1 MLAVRKMQ
9 PQRGIEVVEIDQPK
23 PKFDELLLSVRKAG
37 ICGSDRH
44 LYEWDAW
51 AELNFPTPV
60 TLGHEIVGEVVS
72 FGSGVQNFSEGD
84 ITAVESHVFDG
95 TCRAC
100 RTGNA
105 HVCENLRI
113 LGIDMD
119 GGFASFV
126 TVPARLAW
134 KVPSGIPLEHAAL
147 FEPLGNAVHATMR
160 YDVSGQPLAVYGCGP
175 MGLMAIAV
183 ARSIGA
189 NPIVASDISE
199 YRRNLARVMGAH
211 ATVDASSESCDEEFI
226 RALGSRPTRTL
237 EMSGHPRAV
246 QQALRLS
253 ANGGKVVLLGIPPNP
268 VEISIADDVLFRGL
282 DIYGVTGRLIWDT
295 WYRTETFLLQHGKM
309 LDPMLTHTFPLN
321 NFEDAMSTIVRG
333 ACGKILL
340 DIDTESSVD

>member
-1 MLAVRKMQ
+1 MLAVRKAE
-9 PQRGIEVVEIDQPK
+9 PQRGVEVVEIDP
-23 PKFDELLLSVRKAG
+23 PTPRPNEILVRVKKAG

-72 FGSGVQNFSEGD
+72 FGLSVENVSEGD
-84 ITAVESHVFDG
+84 LVAVESHVFDG

-113 LGIDMD
+113 LGIDMN

-126 TVPARLAW
+126 TVPSRLAW
-134 KVPSGIPLEHAAL
+134 KVPDGIPLSRAAL

-199 YRRNLARVMGAH
+199 YRRNLALAMGAH
-211 ATVDASSESCDEEFI
+211 ATVDASSESCDEELI
-226 RALGSRPTRTL
+226 TALGSRPTRTL

-253 ANGGKVVLLGIPPNP
+253 ANGGKVVLLGIPPTP
-268 VEISIADDVLFRGL
+268 VEISVADDVLFRGM

-295 WYRTETFLLQHGKM
+295 WYRTETFLLQHGET
-309 LDPMLTHTFPLN
+309 LDPMLTHTFSLN
-321 NFEDAMSTIVRG
+321 AFEDAMSTIMSG
-333 ACGKILL
+333 ECGKILL
-340 DIDTESSVD
+340 DIEGAT

>member
-9 PQRGIEVVEIDQPK
+9 PERGIEVVKIDAPE
-23 PKFDELLLSVRKAG
+23 PAADELLLKVRKAG

-44 LYEWDAW
+44 LYEWDTW
-51 AELNFPTPV
+51 AKLNFPTPV
-60 TLGHEIVGEVVS
+60 TLGHEMVGEIVS
-72 FGSGVQNFSEGD
+72 IGPGVRGFSEGD
-84 ITAVESHVFDG
+84 VIAVESHVFDG

-113 LGIDMD
+113 LGIDMN

-134 KVPSGIPLEHAAL
+134 KVPPEIPLNRAAL

-189 NPIVASDISE
+189 NPIVASDVSA
-199 YRRNLARVMGAH
+199 YRRDLAQTMGAH
-211 ATVDASSESCDEEFI
+211 ATVDASLESFDEEFLTT
-226 RALGSRPTRTL
+226 LGSRPTRTL
-237 EMSGHPRAV
+237 EMSGHPNAV

-253 ANGGKVVLLGIPPNP
+253 ANGGKVVLLGIPSSP
-268 VEISIADDVLFRGL
+268 VAISIADDVLFRGL
-282 DIYGVTGRLIWDT
+282 DIYGVTGRIFWDT
-295 WYRTETFLLQHGKM
+295 WYRTETFLLQHGET
-309 LDPMLTHTFPLN
+309 LDPMLTHTFELEA
-321 NFEDAMSTIVRG
+321 FEEAMSTIVDG
-333 ACGKILL
+333 TCGKILI
-340 DIDTESSVD
+340 DIDP

>member
-1 MLAVRKMQ
+1 MLAVRKAE
-9 PQRGIEVVEIDQPK
+9 PQRGVEVVEIDP
-23 PKFDELLLSVRKAG
+23 PTPGSDEILVRVKKAG

-72 FGSGVQNFSEGD
+72 FGPGVENVSEGD
-84 ITAVESHVFDG
+84 LVAVESHVFDG

-113 LGIDMD
+113 LGIDMN

-126 TVPARLAW
+126 TVPSRLAW
-134 KVPSGIPLEHAAL
+134 KVPDGIPLSRAAL
-147 FEPLGNAVHATMR
+147 FEPLGNAVHATIR

-199 YRRNLARVMGAH
+199 YRRNLALAMGAH
-211 ATVDASSESCDEEFI
+211 ATVDASSESCDEELI
-226 RALGSRPTRTL
+226 TALGSRPTRTL

-253 ANGGKVVLLGIPPNP
+253 ANGGKVVLLGIPPTP
-268 VEISIADDVLFRGL
+268 VEISVADDVLFRGL

-295 WYRTETFLLQHGKM
+295 WYRTETFLLQHGET
-309 LDPMLTHTFPLN
+309 LDPMLTHTFSLN
-321 NFEDAMSTIVRG
+321 AFEDAMSTIMSG
-333 ACGKILL
+333 ECGKILL
-340 DIDTESSVD
+340 DIEGAT

>member
-1 MLAVRKMQ
+1 MLAVRKML
-9 PQRGIEVVEIDQPK
+9 PERGISVVEIDPPK
-23 PKFDELLLSVRKAG
+23 PNPDELLLKVLKAG

-44 LYEWDAW
+44 LYEWDTW
-51 AELNFPTPV
+51 AKLNFPTPV

-72 FGSGVQNFSEGD
+72 FGARVQGFAEGD
-84 ITAVESHVFDG
+84 VIAVESHVFDG

-105 HVCENLRI
+105 HVCENLKI
-113 LGIDMD
+113 LGIDMN

-126 TVPARLAW
+126 TVPAILTW
-134 KVPSGIPLEHAAL
+134 KVLPEIPLNRAAL

-175 MGLMAIAV
+175 MGLMSIAV

-199 YRRNLARVMGAH
+199 YRRNLALAMGAH
-211 ATVDASSESCDEEFI
+211 ATVDANSESFDEEFI
-226 RALGSRPTRTL
+226 TTLGSRPTRSL
-237 EMSGHPRAV
+237 EMSGHPKAV

-253 ANGGKVVLLGIPPNP
+253 ANGGKVVLLGIPPSP

-282 DIYGVTGRLIWDT
+282 DIYGVTGRLLWDT
-295 WYRTETFLLQHGKM
+295 WYRTETFLLQHGER
-309 LDPMLTHTFPLN
+309 LDPMLTHTFPLED
-321 NFEDAMSTIVRG
+321 FEQAMSTIVDG
-333 ACGKILL
+333 TCGKILL
-340 DIDTESSVD
+340 DIDSKSNGH

>member
-1 MLAVRKMQ
+1 MLAVRKVE
-9 PQRGIEVVEIDQPK
+9 PQYGVEVVEIDPPK
-23 PKFDELLLSVRKAG
+23 PGADELLLRVRKAG

-72 FGSGVQNFSEGD
+72 FGPGVENVSEGD
-84 ITAVESHVFDG
+84 LVAVESHVFDG

-113 LGIDMD
+113 LGIDMN

-126 TVPARLAW
+126 TVPGRLAW
-134 KVPSGIPLEHAAL
+134 KVPDGIPLHRAAL

-199 YRRNLARVMGAH
+199 YRRNLALAMGAH
-211 ATVDASSESCDEEFI
+211 ATVDASSESCDEELI
-226 RALGSRPTRTL
+226 TALGSRPTRTL
-237 EMSGHPRAV
+237 EMSGHPQAV

-253 ANGGKVVLLGIPPNP
+253 ANGGKVVLLGIPPTP
-268 VEISIADDVLFRGL
+268 VEISVADDVLFRGL

-295 WYRTETFLLQHGKM
+295 WYRTETFLLQHGEI
-309 LDPMLTHTFPLN
+309 LDPMLTHTFSLN
-321 NFEDAMSTIVRG
+321 TFEDAMSTIMSG
-333 ACGKILL
+333 ECGKILL
-340 DIDTESSVD
+340 DI